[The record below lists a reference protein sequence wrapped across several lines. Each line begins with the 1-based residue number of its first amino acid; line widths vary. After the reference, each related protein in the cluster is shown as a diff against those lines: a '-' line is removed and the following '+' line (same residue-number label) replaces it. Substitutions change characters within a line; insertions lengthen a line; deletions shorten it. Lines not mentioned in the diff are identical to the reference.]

1 MILKEGQPAVDRYI
15 KFLKSGSSDY
25 PLELLKIA
33 GVDLSTPKPVQDA
46 LDVFEK
52 ILGELEAL
60 I

>member
-1 MILKEGQPAVDRYI
+1 
-15 KFLKSGSSDY
+15 LKSGSSDY

-46 LDVFEK
+46 LNVFEEV
-52 ILGELEAL
+52 LCELESL